1 MFPNLQYIQNNA
13 NVPPTTYTC
22 GASTCLTGEILPSTS
37 RTMRF
42 QVIVRDNRANGG
54 GIATDDMNATVN
66 AGSGPF
72 VVTSPNGAESVAGLS
87 TQTVTWNVAGTAAA
101 PVSAANVKISLS
113 TDGGVTFPTVL
124 AASTANDG
132 TESVTM
138 ANVTTTTAR
147 IKVEAVGNIFFD
159 MSNANFSVAAVTPPP
174 AGFTITT
181 DGAGAGTG
189 TITAGLGIN
198 CTSTA
203 GVTSSDC
210 VESPFGSG
218 AMFDLTATAAAGSTF
233 TSWAG
238 CDATSANVCSVT
250 MTADRTVTA
259 TFGTVPPIPATG
271 VQDTNSMALA
281 LDASGRSAT
290 IVYNATAGGATIFSE
305 NGVLTV
311 SAILSSASTHGWSAG
326 WTIKPGDFNGDGRT
340 DLLFY
345 NTATG
350 AVFKGIS
357 DGAFNFTFFATSWS
371 PGWQIAVLN
380 LNGDTLADVFL
391 YNTVTGQYF
400 RGTGTGDGTPDF
412 TYAAGSWSRC
422 SSMPTG

>member
-1 MFPNLQYIQNNA
+1 
-13 NVPPTTYTC
+13 
-22 GASTCLTGEILPSTS
+22 
-37 RTMRF
+37 MRF

-54 GIATDDMNATVN
+54 GTATDDMNATVN

-72 VVTSPNGAESVAGLS
+72 VVTSPNGAESFAGLS
-87 TQTVTWNVAGTAAA
+87 TQTVTWNVAGTTAA

-159 MSNANFSVAAVTPPP
+159 MSTAHFSVAAVTPPS
-174 AGFTITT
+174 GSTITT
-181 DGAGAGTG
+181 AGAGAGTG
-189 TITAGLGIN
+189 TITAGVGIA

-203 GVTSSDC
+203 GVTTGDC
-210 VESPFGSG
+210 VEGSLASG
-218 AMFDLTATAAAGSTF
+218 TMFDVTATAAAGSMF

-238 CDATSANVCSVT
+238 CDATSGSVCSVT

-259 TFGTVPPIPATG
+259 TFGTVPAPGPPGPPAPPIPGSG
-271 VQDTNSMALA
+271 VQDTNYRALD

-290 IVYNATAGGATIFSE
+290 IVYSAIAGGATIFSE
-305 NGVLTV
+305 NGALPVN
-311 SAILSSASTHGWSAG
+311 AILSSATTHTWSAG

-345 NTATG
+345 NVTTG
-350 AVFKGIS
+350 AMFKGIS
-357 DGAFNFTFFATSWS
+357 DGAFNFTFFGTRWS
-371 PGWQIAVLN
+371 PGCRSPSC
-380 LNGDTLADVFL
+380 T
-391 YNTVTGQYF
+391 
-400 RGTGTGDGTPDF
+400 
-412 TYAAGSWSRC
+412 
-422 SSMPTG
+422 